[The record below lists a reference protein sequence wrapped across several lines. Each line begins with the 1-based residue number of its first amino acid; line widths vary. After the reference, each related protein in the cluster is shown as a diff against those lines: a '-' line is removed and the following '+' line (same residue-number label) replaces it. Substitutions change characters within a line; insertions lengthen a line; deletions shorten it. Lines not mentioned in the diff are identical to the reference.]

1 MLVKHPPAVQ
11 HIIKQYALAGIEIAG
26 FDESGSWISLTLPVD
41 FEDLTDLLLELKQD
55 FRLEADYRYCSDS
68 KTATLLL
75 TELDPEPDAS
85 RNETLPSE
93 STNLLLLFS
102 VSVVSAGVA
111 IAALIATRTSATM
124 QNHTIY

>member
-1 MLVKHPPAVQ
+1 MLVKQPPAVQ
-11 HIIKQYALAGIEIAG
+11 HLVKQYALAGIEIAG

-55 FRLEADYRYCSDS
+55 FRLEADYRYCADS

-75 TELDPEPDAS
+75 TEIDPDTDGNTTEPAS
-85 RNETLPSE
+85 RDG
-93 STNLLLLFS
+93 TNFLLLLS

-111 IAALIATRTSATM
+111 IAALVATHTTTSVA
-124 QNHTIY
+124 NHTF